1 MNKKSIEIKKK
12 IVNHIMFSGKKK
24 TSEKLLLKSVK
35 ELNKSSKKQ
44 IKKLV
49 QLRIIYTTPIFKL
62 HISTNKKQKKRNR
75 KIRILPSFVP
85 QTQIRTSLALRFILA
100 NIKKKKS
107 NTQFYQSLK
116 QAILQT
122 SKQEK
127 SIIEMKNE
135 IQKKALLNKRYFR
148 YYRWT

>member
-1 MNKKSIEIKKK
+1 
-12 IVNHIMFSGKKK
+12 MFSGKKK

-49 QLRIIYTTPIFKL
+49 QLSIIYTTPIFKL

-100 NIKKKKS
+100 NIKKKS

>member
-49 QLRIIYTTPIFKL
+49 QLSIIYTTPIFKL